1 MMKASQMDREAF
13 GAVVHRYGKAIFNV
27 AYRIVSDYEDAM
39 DITQT
44 TFIKAYER
52 LERYDPSHNIFNWLY
67 KIAVHEAINAAKRN
81 SRTVPLDDELR
92 SSPETADE
100 ACIQNETSER
110 LQDALMRIPLEYR
123 TAVILR
129 HFQDLSYAE
138 IAAILDIPEKTVKSR
153 IFSGRRML
161 RDSLLKMGY
170 AP

>member
-13 GAVVHRYGKAIFNV
+13 GAVVRRYGKAIFNV
-27 AYRIVSDYEDAM
+27 AYRIVSDDEDAM

-52 LERYDPSHNIFNWLY
+52 LERYDPAHNIFNWLY

-110 LQDALMRIPLEYR
+110 LQEALMRIPLDYR